1 MDDGPGDGQ
10 RPESPGL
17 NTSGPKI
24 IRPIP
29 RRPFKLAFSTPTPPD
44 DDDEY
49 TSPRPQITASDLRF
63 LAPHQ
68 HAAVATPRSDSGSQD
83 GSNPISHTTSLLN
96 LTAPALY
103 GIYSP
108 STLGSSSLSREDE
121 EEPDQDYFR
130 EDADRG
136 SSFGSSGGG
145 GADTPLDSPGPLH
158 LDRATEELRLLRSS
172 LLARKGNS
180 FMGPAPV
187 ATGVAA
193 VGKIGGGSRAAPS
206 LLSRRQERKQKQRTG
221 IVAVQ
226 LVLRAALL
234 FVLGVG
240 YGVLVTRLPQ
250 KNSRLGQHQSSSSN
264 SGTHRLTTA
273 PTSIDETSLE
283 WRYLMFWGVAGVA
296 LGTLLPWFD
305 RFWEETVAARREK
318 AANAMRSSS
327 TSNTQKSSSID
338 GPDIDLGTDTNVDL
352 NPDADADLG
361 ADIEP
366 PQTTPTSPPP
376 ADWTLVIRGIGAF
389 VGIAFAIRRLPWA
402 STMQVSLTLALAN
415 PFLWYLIDRSKP
427 GFLLSAAV
435 GLVGASGVLVAGVVR
450 PLGGGDGAG
459 SLLRVGGSGGYEGV
473 WGFGGNDNH
482 TGLSSSSSSFV
493 DDGSGGGTGG
503 RGLPVGLE
511 TIETSIWMLSVLF
524 CSCVCFGNIGRR
536 LVLGS
541 AAAGRGRWGG
551 VR

>member
-1 MDDGPGDGQ
+1 MDDGPGDG

-17 NTSGPKI
+17 NNTSGPKI

-29 RRPFKLAFSTPTPPD
+29 RRPFKLAFSTPTPPE

-68 HAAVATPRSDSGSQD
+68 HAAVATPRSGSASQD

-108 STLGSSSLSREDE
+108 STLGSSSLSRADEDG
-121 EEPDQDYFR
+121 EPDQDYFR
-130 EDADRG
+130 DVDRG
-136 SSFGSSGGG
+136 SGFGGGVGGG

-158 LDRATEELRLLRSS
+158 LAGLDGAADELRRLRSS
-172 LLARKGNS
+172 FLARKGNS
-180 FMGPAPV
+180 FLDPAPV
-187 ATGVAA
+187 ATVGPAA
-193 VGKIGGGSRAAPS
+193 GGAGGRGRGKAAPS
-206 LLSRRQERKQKQRTG
+206 LLSRRQERKQEQQTG

-250 KNSRLGQHQSSSSN
+250 KNSRQGQHQSSSSR

-273 PTSIDETSLE
+273 PAATDETSLE
-283 WRYLMFWGVAGVA
+283 WRYLVFWGVAGVA

-305 RFWEETVAARREK
+305 RFWEEMVAARREK
-318 AANAMRSSS
+318 AAAAMRSSS
-327 TSNTQKSSSID
+327 SNNTEKSSTTD
-338 GPDIDLGTDTNVDL
+338 LDAEPNTDIDTNSDL
-352 NPDADADLG
+352 NPDADIDT
-361 ADIEP
+361 DIDP
-366 PQTTPTSPPP
+366 PQALPTPQTTPTSPPP

-435 GLVGASGVLVAGVVR
+435 GLMGASGVLVAGVVR
-450 PLGGGDGAG
+450 PRGG
-459 SLLRVGGSGGYEGV
+459 SLLRVGGGYDGG
-473 WGFGGNDNH
+473 WGFGNDNH
-482 TGLSSSSSSFV
+482 TGLASTSFG
-493 DDGSGGGTGG
+493 GSAG
-503 RGLPVGLE
+503 REEPVSLE